1 MSSRPETGLAHS
13 GKSTRS
19 QPSDQWSVTRALALW
34 LCRKEFPQ
42 RWKVVKQVMC
52 LLRGKRVQYMW
63 IGTRVDSERENH
75 RVAPLWQVKSLT
87 WGISSR
93 FPLGFHGGSEGDKSA
108 CNVGDLG
115 SIPGLERAPGGRHGN
130 PLQYSSLDYTV
141 HGVASVGHHRATCTC
156 TSLWPIVL
164 VCLVHRPNMVYLR
177 ILPCVHT
184 HLSAKVDPTE
194 EVSGRST
201 SLNIT
206 PL

>member
-1 MSSRPETGLAHS
+1 MTEDEMVGWHHRLDGHDLSKLREL
-13 GKSTRS
+13 
-19 QPSDQWSVTRALALW
+19 
-34 LCRKEFPQ
+34 
-42 RWKVVKQVMC
+42 VMH
-52 LLRGKRVQYMW
+52 
-63 IGTRVDSERENH
+63 RE
-75 RVAPLWQVKSLT
+75 AWC
-87 WGISSR
+87 
-93 FPLGFHGGSEGDKSA
+93 A
-108 CNVGDLG
+108 
-115 SIPGLERAPGGRHGN
+115 A
-130 PLQYSSLDYTV
+130 V